1 MIAVAASVACALLFA
16 GAGIDKVRHRAL
28 LPGVI
33 ANYRLLH
40 PALVAPAALAL
51 PVVELAVAV
60 GLALGVAPVAPLAA
74 AALLLV
80 FAGAMAVNIRRG
92 RHHIDCGCGHSGLRQ
107 RLGWGQVARNLLL
120 ALALVPAIIGQAPL
134 IGSDALLAAAAGVVL
149 YLLLLLFT
157 ALRGLPGEPARPA
170 AWLRPERG

>member
-1 MIAVAASVACALLFA
+1 MIAVAASVACALLFLV
-16 GAGIDKVRHRAL
+16 AGIDKLRHRTL

-40 PALVAPAALAL
+40 PALVGPAAMLL
-51 PVVELAVAV
+51 PVVELVIGAGLLV
-60 GLALGVAPVAPLAA
+60 GFAPFAPLAA

-80 FAGAMAVNIRRG
+80 FAGAMAINIARG
-92 RHHIDCGCGHSGLRQ
+92 RQHIDCGCGHGGLRQ
-107 RLGWGQVARNLLL
+107 RLDWWQVARNLLL
-120 ALALVPAIIGQAPL
+120 AGALLPGIFGHPPAMGA
-134 IGSDALLAAAAGVVL
+134 DALMAMAAGVVL

>member
-1 MIAVAASVACALLFA
+1 VAASVACALLFA
-16 GAGIDKVRHRAL
+16 GAGIDKLRHRAL

-40 PALVAPAALAL
+40 PVLVAPAALAL

-92 RHHIDCGCGHSGLRQ
+92 RHHIDC
-107 RLGWGQVARNLLL
+107 GWGQVARNLLL